1 MVRET
6 HLKIEWFRFSL
17 LWFLHLISGLNLSD
31 SSELNKNAK
40 TEDLSLLPYSSGTTG
55 LPKGVMLTHR
65 NLVSNC
71 QSINA
76 PLPHTPLVLPTTGE
90 HQDILPSFLPFF
102 HIFGL
107 MAVMIPRLA
116 KGAKIIPIP
125 KYDVDTFLRITKE
138 HRATFLHLVPTVV
151 IQLNNHAG
159 CTPEHFESVR
169 YVMSGASNLAE
180 SDGESF
186 KKMYAKSSSFFFYKD
201 FLFHSSIY
209 VFFTVPKRRNFSKPM
224 E

>member
-1 MVRET
+1 MDF
-6 HLKIEWFRFSL
+6 IP
-17 LWFLHLISGLNLSD
+17 GLNLSD
-31 SSELNKNAK
+31 SSELNKN
-40 TEDLSLLPYSSGTTG
+40 TTPEDLALLPYSSGTTG

-71 QSINA
+71 QSIDA
-76 PLPHTPLVLPTTGE
+76 PLPHTPLILPTTSE
-90 HQDILPSFLPFF
+90 YQDILPSFLPFF

-116 KGAKIIPIP
+116 RGTKIIPIF
-125 KYDVDTFLRITKE
+125 KYDPNTFLRIIKE

-186 KKMYAKSSSFFFYKD
+186 KKMYKKSSFFCYKD
-201 FLFHSSIY
+201 F
-209 VFFTVPKRRNFSKPM
+209 
-224 E
+224 